1 MLVKVAAEAV
11 SAEIDGQTVVLTPG
25 MEYVQFDGTGGAIW
39 RLVREGRRVDGIVDG
54 LCELYEV
61 DRVTADRDVRRFLA
75 ELADLGLVTL
85 GD

>member
-11 SAEIDGQTVVLTPG
+11 GAEIDGRTVVLTPG

-39 RLVREGRRVDGIVDG
+39 RLAVEGRRLEGIVDG

-61 DRVTADRDVRRFLA
+61 DRATADRDVRRFLA
-75 ELADLGLVTL
+75 ELADLGLVAL
-85 GD
+85 SD